1 MCKRIMKY
9 QTSSTGDVPF
19 YKIGTFGREPDSYI
33 SKELYEEYRCKYSY
47 PTKGSIL
54 LSAAGTIGRTVVF
67 DGEDSYYQDSNIVW
81 LEHDET
87 IVLNAYLYYVYQV
100 IQWKVAKGGTI
111 ERLYNDLILQTELF
125 VPPLAEQ
132 KKISAQLDAF
142 SAVVSALDEEIA
154 ARREQFA
161 GWLEKL
167 MKFKEAA

>member
-1 MCKRIMKY
+1 M
-9 QTSSTGDVPF
+9 
-19 YKIGTFGREPDSYI
+19 
-33 SKELYEEYRCKYSY
+33 
-47 PTKGSIL
+47 
-54 LSAAGTIGRTVVF
+54 
-67 DGEDSYYQDSNIVW
+67 
-81 LEHDET
+81 
-87 IVLNAYLYYVYQV
+87 YYVYQV

-111 ERLYNDLILQTELF
+111 ERLYNDLILQTELV

-167 MKFKEAA
+167 MEFKEAA